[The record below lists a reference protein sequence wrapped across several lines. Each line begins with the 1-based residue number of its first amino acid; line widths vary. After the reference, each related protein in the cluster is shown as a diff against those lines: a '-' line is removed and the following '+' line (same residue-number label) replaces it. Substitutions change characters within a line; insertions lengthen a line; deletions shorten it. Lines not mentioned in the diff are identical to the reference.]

1 MTPGPLTGKNK
12 TLEKR
17 IVSWCLER
25 IDLPVAEQ
33 SRYDAGTHL
42 LLLLMAAVGNMFME
56 SVLNASEWL
65 GIGDTPSPRD
75 FMYRLKSWSGKGLLE
90 ESMARLNGDVLNEA
104 RRRRMLPRAAVAA
117 LDYTDKEYFGKK
129 DRGHCCR
136 APEKRGTTW
145 FHRVAS
151 LSLVVRGGRYTVACV
166 RVGPFTSHLKA
177 VESLL
182 GVADRWVI
190 VKLLIMDRGL
200 FGAAVQ
206 KFLKS
211 RGTKVLLAVPKW
223 KREKEVVKRCKGLK
237 WLAEPWK
244 IGGGDGWTI
253 IVADNEWLR
262 EKLADRRID
271 EGHSVWVTDLPF
283 RGNPLPFVRAY
294 NRRWSIENSFQ
305 EEDRFQAKTKS
316 PEPGLR
322 FALIFLGV
330 VLRNLWVL
338 LKRGWEGLTT
348 FLMKEVVRHEVLSCL
363 IGLDTVGMRRR
374 TTVAGA

>member
-1 MTPGPLTGKNK
+1 MTPGPRTRERRN
-12 TLEKR
+12 LEKR

-33 SRYDAGTHL
+33 STYDARTHL
-42 LLLLMAAVGNMFME
+42 MLLLMAAVGNMFME
-56 SVLNASEWL
+56 SVLDAANWL
-65 GIGDTPSPRD
+65 GIEDMPSPRD
-75 FMYRLKSWSGKGLLE
+75 FLYRLKSWSGKGLLE
-90 ESMARLNGDVLNEA
+90 EGMARLNDDVLNEA
-104 RRRRMLPRAAVAA
+104 RRRRRLPRAAVAA
-117 LDYTDKEYFGKK
+117 LDYTDTPYFGKK

-151 LSLVVRGGRYTVACV
+151 ISLIVRGGRYTVACV
-166 RVGPFTSHLKA
+166 RVGPLTGHGKV

-182 GVADRWVI
+182 GAAGRWVD

-200 FGAAVQ
+200 YGMAVQ

-211 RGTKVLLAVPKW
+211 RGIRVLLAVPKW
-223 KREKEVVKRCKGLK
+223 KREKEVVKRCGGRN

-244 IGGGDGWTI
+244 VGGEDGWTI
-253 IVADNEWLR
+253 LVADNEWLR

-283 RGNPLPFVRAY
+283 RGSPLPFIRAY
-294 NRRWSIENSFQ
+294 GRRWSIENSFQ

-322 FALIFLGV
+322 FSLIFLGV

-348 FLMKEVVRHEVLSCL
+348 FLMKEVVRQEALSCL
-363 IGLDTVGMRRR
+363 MGKRKDGSRKR
-374 TTVAGA
+374 TWVAGV

>member
-1 MTPGPLTGKNK
+1 MAPGPLTREHKN
-12 TLEKR
+12 LEKR

-42 LLLLMAAVGNMFME
+42 MLLLMAAVGNMFME
-56 SVLNASEWL
+56 SVLNASDWL
-65 GIGDTPSPRD
+65 GVDDLPSPRN

-90 ESMARLNGDVLNEA
+90 ESMAHLNGDVMNEA
-104 RRRRMLPRAAVAA
+104 RRRRRLPRAAVAA
-117 LDYTDKEYFGKK
+117 LDYTDTQYFGKK
-129 DRGHCCR
+129 NRGSCCR
-136 APEKRGTTW
+136 GPEKRGTTW

-151 LSLVVRGGRYTVACV
+151 LSLIVRGARYTVACV
-166 RVGPFTSHLKA
+166 RVGPFTSHMKV

-182 GVADRWVI
+182 GVAERWVI
-190 VKLLIMDRGL
+190 IKLLVMDRGL
-200 FGAAVQ
+200 YGAAVQ

-211 RGTKVLLAVPKW
+211 RGTRVLLAVPKW
-223 KREKEVVKRCKGLK
+223 KREKEVVKRCKGLN
-237 WLAEPWK
+237 WLAEPWR
-244 IGGGDGWTI
+244 IGGEEGWTI
-253 IVADNEWLR
+253 IVADNGWLR

-283 RGNPLPFVRAY
+283 RGNPLPFIRAY
-294 NRRWSIENSFQ
+294 GRRWSIENSFQ

-316 PEPGLR
+316 PESGLR

-338 LKRGWEGLTT
+338 LKRGWEKLTT
-348 FLMKEVVRHEVLSCL
+348 FLMKDVVRQEALSCL
-363 IGLDTVGMRRR
+363 TGRNKDGMRKR
-374 TTVAGA
+374 TKVAGA